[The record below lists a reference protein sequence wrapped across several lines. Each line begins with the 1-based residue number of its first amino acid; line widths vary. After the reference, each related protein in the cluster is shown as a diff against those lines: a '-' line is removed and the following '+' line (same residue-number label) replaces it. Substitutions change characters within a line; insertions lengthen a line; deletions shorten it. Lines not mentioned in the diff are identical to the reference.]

1 MPCFHGLCHRTNGQW
16 FVVCKSHSGQLCD
29 LQTTNHWPAKL
40 CRVCT
45 VLLIVLM
52 ARDLSF
58 ASQKVPKSG
67 PSALRKMWRSAD
79 AGRIC
84 SDFFGCLR
92 PSLVLQSTQLSKAIS
107 FFPCQEVNRL
117 HLQPQRRLRQLLLEE
132 GPLPPLVS
140 RPRDRVF
147 LPGGAWHWRTALWAY
162 CTLERLKVPLSNV
175 KLRKDCWGGQ
185 KECCNCS
192 IASFE
197 NGDIDY
203 GFASATFVPSAPAPS
218 WSGVNSM
225 NVKMNSRRNFLG
237 PKRPTFIAYA
247 KKAIRNL
254 KWSTRKTSTLWLLWL
269 VRRKNLWKQ
278 HICCKSFWQSGPK
291 AKGQRWAWCWTDWH
305 QSNIDRHCSGF
316 VSPTE
321 NGGMHG
327 TPLDVGFSLQ
337 VTSMHLHVY
346 ILHHLYFLNLLDMT
360 SDQPFCQDAGS
371 MSWLRCKAVASGV
384 AESFIVL
391 FVWLYAVASP
401 SFWDVLDRMLWVC
414 GVAMAMHVK
423 RKQQACMN

>member
-107 FFPCQEVNRL
+107 FFSVPGSQSFAPATAAKASTTSSWRRAPASSRITSARQSFPSWRSLTLENGTLSLL
-117 HLQPQRRLRQLLLEE
+117 HVGKAQSASLQRQAPQRLLRRPKRMLQLQHCKLWKWRHRLWLRLRHF
-132 GPLPPLVS
+132 
-140 RPRDRVF
+140 RPVR
-147 LPGGAWHWRTALWAY
+147 PG
-162 CTLERLKVPLSNV
+162 
-175 KLRKDCWGGQ
+175 
-185 KECCNCS
+185 
-192 IASFE
+192 
-197 NGDIDY
+197 
-203 GFASATFVPSAPAPS
+203 TFVV
-218 WSGVNSM
+218 GLNSM

-291 AKGQRWAWCWTDWH
+291 AKGQRWVWCWTDWH